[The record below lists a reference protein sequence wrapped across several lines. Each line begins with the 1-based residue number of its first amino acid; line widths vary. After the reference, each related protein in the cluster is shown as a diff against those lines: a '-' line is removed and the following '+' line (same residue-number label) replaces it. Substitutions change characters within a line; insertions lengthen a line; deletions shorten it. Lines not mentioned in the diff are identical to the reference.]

1 MDQGPV
7 LNYGLIL
14 TNNKIRP
21 HYANSKA
28 DYAQWARIYNFVQ
41 NVKFCLFQD
50 SFSSS
55 TDFKIL
61 NCLLLFSLQNTVKL
75 FAHFTLIGPTV
86 GRFITMISAL
96 SLLLFYARL
105 KHHHLIED
113 SFQKNIFIFQ
123 GSSYFGFKCYVYK
136 FGNNLFQTE

>member
-1 MDQGPV
+1 M
-7 LNYGLIL
+7 
-14 TNNKIRP
+14 T
-21 HYANSKA
+21 

-105 KHHHLIED
+105 KHHHLIEH
-113 SFQKNIFIFQ
+113 SFQKIFSYSKDLLIL
-123 GSSYFGFKCYVYK
+123 GSNVTCTS
-136 FGNNLFQTE
+136 FGNNLFKTE

>member
-1 MDQGPV
+1 M
-7 LNYGLIL
+7 
-14 TNNKIRP
+14 
-21 HYANSKA
+21 
-28 DYAQWARIYNFVQ
+28 YNFVQ
-41 NVKFCLFQD
+41 NVKFSLIRESFFFIDLF
-50 SFSSS
+50 FNLK
-55 TDFKIL
+55 FVL
-61 NCLLLFSLQNTVKL
+61 PFSLQNTVKL
-75 FAHFTLIGPTV
+75 FAHFTPIGPTV

-136 FGNNLFQTE
+136 FGNNLFKTE